1 MAVAPRMTAPM
12 QVVLRSLL
20 DAHQD
25 RPAREVYGLQL
36 CDQLN
41 MGFRTIYRILGRLH
55 DAGWVSRRAETM
67 DTASP
72 NRATRIYYRLTD
84 KGSDSA
90 PRALAEASI
99 IDRTRPRKP
108 E

>member
-1 MAVAPRMTAPM
+1 MTAPM
-12 QVVLRSLL
+12 QGVLRSLL